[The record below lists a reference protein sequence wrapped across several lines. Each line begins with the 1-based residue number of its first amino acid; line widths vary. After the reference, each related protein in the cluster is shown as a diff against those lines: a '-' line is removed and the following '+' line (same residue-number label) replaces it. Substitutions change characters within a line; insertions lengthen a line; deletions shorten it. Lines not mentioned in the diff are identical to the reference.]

1 MNEDT
6 GGYYFYMFY
15 ARLSEQINMNN
26 GWKKNYVYLPE
37 KELKYI
43 LPSLPLFVTLIFFY

>member
-1 MNEDT
+1 MEAREMNEDT

-26 GWKKNYVYLPE
+26 GE
-37 KELKYI
+37 KTMC
-43 LPSLPLFVTLIFFY
+43 SSWRRS